1 MSERPTL
8 PKLFATVAEAC
19 LCFGTSKTR
28 LYDHLAKID
37 PGILVQMG
45 GRTLVDVE
53 RLKAIIAGLPR
64 GPRKP
69 PAPDRNRKGRKRRT

>member
-1 MSERPTL
+1 VVNFERPTL
-8 PKLFATVAEAC
+8 PKLFATVPETR
-19 LCFGTSKTR
+19 LCFGVSKTR

-53 RLKAIIAGLPR
+53 RLKALIAGMPR
-64 GPRKP
+64 GARKMS
-69 PAPDRNRKGRKRRT
+69 APGRKGPPRRT